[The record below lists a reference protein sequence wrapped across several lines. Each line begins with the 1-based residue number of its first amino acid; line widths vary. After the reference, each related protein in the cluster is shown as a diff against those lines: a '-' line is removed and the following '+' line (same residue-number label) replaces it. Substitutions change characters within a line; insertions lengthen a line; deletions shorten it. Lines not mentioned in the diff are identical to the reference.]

1 MLKRLT
7 NVILGVLLVL
17 LIGGVFLLTTKVN
30 NLASLLTA
38 TPPATTS
45 TKSPTTS
52 LSIGECSGSGYCL
65 RFKHE
70 AELALPAVSS
80 TGCAPYKLPE
90 MPALPNVKELDIS
103 ATTSSEQASDTLLKY
118 VEKVLDAD
126 KANQALLLKHYQD
139 YLAGCSEAAKPST
152 PTN

>member
-1 MLKRLT
+1 MLKKIASGAGIFLLLL
-7 NVILGVLLVL
+7 ILGAVFVLAN
-17 LIGGVFLLTTKVN
+17 KVN
-30 NLASLLTA
+30 SLAAQLGTA
-38 TPPATTS
+38 PAAS
-45 TKSPTTS
+45 TKAPATS
-52 LSIGECSGSGYCL
+52 LSIGECSGSGFCL

-70 AELALPAVSS
+70 SELALPTATA

-90 MPALPNVKELDIS
+90 MPALPNVKELDI
-103 ATTSSEQASDTLLKY
+103 TSGTPPEQASETLLKY